1 MSWASGRCLELA
13 VVTLIV
19 YFILVVLVF
28 LFATQNMET
37 VPVHLIAGRPFEVP
51 LIVVVGMS
59 FFAGFA
65 AAIFGVVLRALKG
78 GKTKTGSSV
87 TNVRRGF

>member
-1 MSWASGRCLELA
+1 M
-13 VVTLIV
+13 VTLVV
-19 YFILVVLVF
+19 YLILVVLVI

-65 AAIFGVVLRALKG
+65 AAIFGVVFRALKG
-78 GKTKTGSSV
+78 GRPRGGSSV
-87 TNVRRGF
+87 TNVRRGN